1 MKNKT
6 KTFAKNTRKTRKNKL
21 TAIIL
26 LAVGVLSM
34 IATDGDATLMVWMI
48 IIAIPLFLAKKNY
61 IS

>member
-6 KTFAKNTRKTRKNKL
+6 KTFAKNIRKTRKNKL

-26 LAVGVLSM
+26 LAVGALSM

-48 IIAIPLFLAKKNY
+48 IIAIPLFLEKRNY

>member
-6 KTFAKNTRKTRKNKL
+6 NTMAKRSSKTRKNKR

-26 LAVGVLSM
+26 LAIGLLSM
-34 IATDGDATLMVWMI
+34 VATDGDATLMVWMI